1 MKKLFAIIKREY
13 LTRVRSKG
21 FIIGTIISP
30 LIMMG
35 FAIVPYLLA
44 RSSGPDK
51 YRIVVL
57 DQNGD
62 DVLIA
67 RFQEL
72 LLERKAPRAA
82 RYELTRE
89 VVGGAEALDAR
100 RQALTRELQ
109 AKEAG
114 ASSGQPLDGY
124 MILPADALAQKE
136 LVFYARNAANFTNR
150 TRLAEALDKAVLE
163 RRAAIAGMNPDL
175 VRQVTRGV
183 DLRIVNER
191 GESERGRLM
200 LSFSLLMVLYITI
213 LIYGISV
220 LRGVT
225 EEKQSRIIEVL
236 LASVRPFEL
245 MLGKVVG
252 IGLVGLTQYLVWAT
266 SAILMGLLSAGPLI
280 AFGGMSVP
288 KIPPSLLVFFV
299 IYYLLGYLL
308 YATLYAMVGAI
319 VSNEDD
325 AQQMQT
331 PVTMTFV
338 VAIILATFVM
348 QNPSGR
354 AATIL
359 SLFPFFTPALM
370 FLRIAFNAAPAWQIA
385 LSIAL
390 MIGTILGCV
399 WVAAKIYRV
408 GVLMHGKRPSLPE
421 LMRWLKYS

>member
-1 MKKLFAIIKREY
+1 
-13 LTRVRSKG
+13 
-21 FIIGTIISP
+21 
-30 LIMMG
+30 
-35 FAIVPYLLA
+35 
-44 RSSGPDK
+44 
-51 YRIVVL
+51 
-57 DQNGD
+57 
-62 DVLIA
+62 
-67 RFQEL
+67 
-72 LLERKAPRAA
+72 
-82 RYELTRE
+82 
-89 VVGGAEALDAR
+89 
-100 RQALTRELQ
+100 
-109 AKEAG
+109 
-114 ASSGQPLDGY
+114 
-124 MILPADALAQKE
+124 
-136 LVFYARNAANFTNR
+136 
-150 TRLAEALDKAVLE
+150 
-163 RRAAIAGMNPDL
+163 
-175 VRQVTRGV
+175 
-183 DLRIVNER
+183 
-191 GESERGRLM
+191 
-200 LSFSLLMVLYITI
+200 
-213 LIYGISV
+213 
-220 LRGVT
+220 
-225 EEKQSRIIEVL
+225 
-236 LASVRPFEL
+236 
-245 MLGKVVG
+245 
-252 IGLVGLTQYLVWAT
+252 
-266 SAILMGLLSAGPLI
+266 
-280 AFGGMSVP
+280 MSIP